1 MDDFV
6 GPLVEEVTGM
16 PEVWSGALTAVKSGM
31 SDVLTIVTGDTLLLA
46 MTFGFVFIR
55 KGIGVVKKL
64 VRIGGK
70 S

>member
-6 GPLVEEVTGM
+6 GPLVEEVTAM
-16 PEVWSGALTAVKSGM
+16 PEVWTAALTAVKSGM
-31 SDVLTIVTGDTLLLA
+31 TDVLTLVTGDTLLLA
-46 MTFGFVFIR
+46 LTFGFVFIR